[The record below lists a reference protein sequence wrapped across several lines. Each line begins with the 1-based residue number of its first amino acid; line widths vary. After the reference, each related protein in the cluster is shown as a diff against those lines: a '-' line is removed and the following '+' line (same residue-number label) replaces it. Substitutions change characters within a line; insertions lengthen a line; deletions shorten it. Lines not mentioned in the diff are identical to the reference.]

1 MKRLLTFFVMLVA
14 ALGMYADNP
23 VVVTAGNPVVFNE
36 AVRALVEV
44 DYSKTMVKDQ
54 TLEEYLTGRGEDF
67 VRDWPNDKAKALEYF
82 TYRFNKKNKKGMQ
95 IAKNLTDAKYKMV
108 IYIDWMDMGNGASGF
123 LPWSGSKAGGVI
135 IKGRCDVIDI
145 KAGQYVC
152 RMTFDEV
159 KGSANPSETTRMGM
173 AYFYLANYM
182 FKLSKDASGSV
193 EYCGEVPHAK
203 PKKKVVVREVE
214 EEPAVAEAKST
225 PVSKSV
231 AKKAVARKGKGKGA
245 VRKGATGVRKGTT
258 AAAKTASAAAATK
271 ASVAKKPR
279 KVKYIEVDEDG
290 NETEIIYVK
299 KGTKIPAE
307 VENVEEKTA
316 PVTRPAKKTARHN
329 TANNGNGKVPQT
341 VLNAVSHL
349 KLKNSVGGDAKC
361 LRHEKSLSVYIDF
374 SHCDIINNNE
384 ADFTR
389 YMETQADEK
398 DRDGNFAQK
407 WETSYKPSLT
417 SIFVSN
423 MNKEMGKLPLR
434 GTLQQG
440 NKYTLKVALTKID
453 DNGNTWGDY
462 LIVETATG
470 KVVHHM
476 QMRSKGGHFG
486 EYIGLFQQGFE
497 EAGKIYG
504 ELLADRID

>member
-1 MKRLLTFFVMLVA
+1 MRRLLTFVVMLVV

-36 AVRALVEV
+36 AVQALIEV

-54 TLEEYLTGRGEDF
+54 TLEEYLKGRGEDF
-67 VRDWPNDKAKALEYF
+67 VRDWPSDKEKALEYF

-95 IAKNLTDAKYKMV
+95 IGKNLTGAKYKMV
-108 IYIDWMDMGNGASGF
+108 IYIDWMDMGNGVSGF
-123 LPWSGSKAGGVI
+123 MPWSGSKAGGVI
-135 IKGRCDVIDI
+135 IKGRCDVIDVP
-145 KAGQYVC
+145 AGQYVC

-173 AYFYLANYM
+173 AYFYLANYI

-193 EYCGEVPHAK
+193 EYCGEIAKPK
-203 PKKKVVVREVE
+203 PKKKVVVREEEEKPAVE
-214 EEPAVAEAKST
+214 ETASAPVAKST
-225 PVSKSV
+225 
-231 AKKAVARKGKGKGA
+231 AKKPAARKGKGA
-245 VRKGATGVRKGTT
+245 VRKGTAAARKGAT
-258 AAAKTASAAAATK
+258 AAAKKTSAATTAATT
-271 ASVAKKPR
+271 AAKKPR

-299 KGTKIPAE
+299 KGTKTPVE
-307 VENVEEKTA
+307 VESEVEEA
-316 PVTRPAKKTARHN
+316 PEVRPATKPARKSTAKT
-329 TANNGNGKVPQT
+329 GSGKVPQT

-361 LRHEKSLSVYIDF
+361 LRYEKALSVYIDF
-374 SHCDIINNNE
+374 SNCDIINNNE
-384 ADFTR
+384 ADFTK
-389 YMETQADEK
+389 YMETQADKK
-398 DRDGNFAQK
+398 DRDGNFAHK

-417 SIFVSN
+417 SIFISN

-486 EYIGLFQQGFE
+486 EYIGLLKQGFE

>member
-1 MKRLLTFFVMLVA
+1 MLVV

-36 AVRALVEV
+36 AVQALIEV

-54 TLEEYLTGRGEDF
+54 TLAEYLKGRGEDF
-67 VRDWPNDKAKALEYF
+67 VRDWPSDKEKALEYF

-95 IAKNLTDAKYKMV
+95 IGKNLTGAKYKMV
-108 IYIDWMDMGNGASGF
+108 IYIDWMDMGNGVSGF
-123 LPWSGSKAGGVI
+123 MPWSGSKAGGVI
-135 IKGRCDVIDI
+135 IKGRCDVIDVA
-145 KAGQYVC
+145 AGQYVC

-173 AYFYLANYM
+173 AYFYLANYI

-193 EYCGEVPHAK
+193 EYCGEIAKPK
-203 PKKKVVVREVE
+203 PKKKVVVREEEEKPAVE
-214 EEPAVAEAKST
+214 ETAAAPVAKST
-225 PVSKSV
+225 
-231 AKKAVARKGKGKGA
+231 AKKPAARKGKGKGA
-245 VRKGATGVRKGTT
+245 VRKGTAAAVRKGAT
-258 AAAKTASAAAATK
+258 AAAKKTSAATTAATT
-271 ASVAKKPR
+271 AKKPR

-299 KGTKIPAE
+299 KGTKTPVE
-307 VENVEEKTA
+307 VESEVEEA
-316 PVTRPAKKTARHN
+316 PEVRPATKPARKSTAKT
-329 TANNGNGKVPQT
+329 GSGKVPQT

-361 LRHEKSLSVYIDF
+361 LRYEKALSVYIDF
-374 SHCDIINNNE
+374 SNCDIINNNE
-384 ADFTR
+384 ADFTK
-389 YMETQADEK
+389 YMETQADKK
-398 DRDGNFAQK
+398 DRDGNFAHK

-417 SIFVSN
+417 SIFISN

-440 NKYTLKVALTKID
+440 NKYTLKVVLTKLD

-486 EYIGLFQQGFE
+486 EYIGLLKQGFE

>member
-1 MKRLLTFFVMLVA
+1 MKRLLTFVVMLVA
-14 ALGMYADNP
+14 ALAMYADNP

-36 AVRALVEV
+36 AVQALVEV

-54 TLEEYLTGRGEDF
+54 TLGEYLKGRGDDF
-67 VRDWPNDKAKALEYF
+67 VRDWPNDRAKALEYF

-95 IAKNLTDAKYKMV
+95 IGTDLTDAKYKMV

-145 KAGQYVC
+145 KAAQYVC

-173 AYFYLANYM
+173 AYFYLANYI

-193 EYCGEVPHAK
+193 EYCGEVAKPK

-214 EEPAVAEAKST
+214 PAVEETTSAPVAKS
-225 PVSKSV
+225 S
-231 AKKAVARKGKGKGA
+231 AKKPVARKGKGKGKGA
-245 VRKGATGVRKGTT
+245 VRKGATSVRKGTT

-299 KGTKIPAE
+299 KGTKTPVE
-307 VENVEEKTA
+307 VENEVEEEA
-316 PVTRPAKKTARHN
+316 PVARPARKPAKRS
-329 TANNGNGKVPQT
+329 TANTGNGKVPQT

-361 LRHEKSLSVYIDF
+361 LRHEKALSVYIDF

-384 ADFTR
+384 ADFTK
-389 YMETQADEK
+389 YMETQADKK

-417 SIFVSN
+417 SIFISN

-486 EYIGLFQQGFE
+486 EYIGLFKQGFE